1 MVGNYKMENI
11 LSADELNKQG
21 LDADKAGDKA
31 KAFELYRKAAAMG
44 HASAQYNLGL
54 CYGNGEGVKQ
64 DYKKAAKWYRKAAEQ
79 GDPSAQFNLSTCYE
93 NGEGVQEN
101 MIKAAYWL
109 NKWEEQRNNP

>member
-64 DYKKAAKWYRKAAEQ
+64 DYRKAAKWYRKV
-79 GDPSAQFNLSTCYE
+79 AQKVPATQNLWCTLAIGYTTYSVE
-93 NGEGVQEN
+93 
-101 MIKAAYWL
+101 
-109 NKWEEQRNNP
+109 